1 MSDEHVDTGFAS
13 LNVTEPVTQPPVA
26 AANAPV
32 TVPAVVPRKFNIE
45 QALSVARKVA
55 MNMGKLDNVLEECD
69 LTTAAYEWLSKDP
82 FYIDA
87 LAKATE
93 EWRDIKST
101 QQRVILKAA
110 AIVEDSLLVAG
121 ARLSNK
127 LEPLEKVAQLTKV
140 YADIAGLGKQ
150 QVGNATQE
158 RVTISIDFGADTKLL
173 VEKTIEARAEPS
185 PIQED
190 GEGDSYRHTI
200 QHKPEGPRP
209 DGPIS
214 ILPPAN

>member
-13 LNVTEPVTQPPVA
+13 LNVTGPVTQPTVA
-26 AANAPV
+26 AAKAPV

-150 QVGNATQE
+150 QVGNAPQE

-173 VEKTIEARAEPS
+173 VEKTIESS
-185 PIQED
+185 PLEENSQGGGQRE
-190 GEGDSYRHTI
+190 TI
-200 QHKPEGPRP
+200 RSQPEGPRQT
-209 DGPIS
+209 GS
-214 ILPPAN
+214 VQFLPPAK

>member
-13 LNVTEPVTQPPVA
+13 LNVTEPVTQPTVA
-26 AANAPV
+26 AAKTPV

-69 LTTAAYEWLSKDP
+69 LTPAAYEWLSKDP

-150 QVGNATQE
+150 QVGNAPQE

-173 VEKTIEARAEPS
+173 VEKTIEAS
-185 PIQED
+185 PLEENSQGGGQRE
-190 GEGDSYRHTI
+190 TI
-200 QHKPEGPRP
+200 RSQPEGPRQT
-209 DGPIS
+209 GS
-214 ILPPAN
+214 VQFLPPAK

>member
-69 LTTAAYEWLSKDP
+69 LTPAAYEWLSKDP

-173 VEKTIEARAEPS
+173 VEKTIEAS
-185 PIQED
+185 PLEENSQGGGQRE
-190 GEGDSYRHTI
+190 TI
-200 QHKPEGPRP
+200 RSQPEGPRQT
-209 DGPIS
+209 GS
-214 ILPPAN
+214 VQFLPPAK

>member
-13 LNVTEPVTQPPVA
+13 LNVTEPVTQPTVA
-26 AANAPV
+26 AAKAPV

-150 QVGNATQE
+150 QVGNAPQE

-173 VEKTIEARAEPS
+173 VEKTIESS
-185 PIQED
+185 PLEENSQGGGQRE
-190 GEGDSYRHTI
+190 TI
-200 QHKPEGPRP
+200 RSQPEGPRQT
-209 DGPIS
+209 GS
-214 ILPPAN
+214 VQFLPPAK

>member
-13 LNVTEPVTQPPVA
+13 LNVTEPVTQPTVA
-26 AANAPV
+26 AAKAPV

-55 MNMGKLDNVLEECD
+55 MNMGKLDNVLEECN

-150 QVGNATQE
+150 QVGNAPQE

-173 VEKTIEARAEPS
+173 VEKTIEAS
-185 PIQED
+185 PLEENSQGGGQRE
-190 GEGDSYRHTI
+190 TI
-200 QHKPEGPRP
+200 RSQPEGPRQT
-209 DGPIS
+209 GS
-214 ILPPAN
+214 VQFLPPAK

>member
-13 LNVTEPVTQPPVA
+13 LNVTEPVTQPTVA
-26 AANAPV
+26 AAKAPV

-101 QQRVILKAA
+101 QQRVILTAA

-150 QVGNATQE
+150 QVGNAPQE

-173 VEKTIEARAEPS
+173 VEKTIEAS
-185 PIQED
+185 PLEENSQGGGQRE
-190 GEGDSYRHTI
+190 TI
-200 QHKPEGPRP
+200 RSQPEGPRQT
-209 DGPIS
+209 GS
-214 ILPPAN
+214 VQFLPPAK